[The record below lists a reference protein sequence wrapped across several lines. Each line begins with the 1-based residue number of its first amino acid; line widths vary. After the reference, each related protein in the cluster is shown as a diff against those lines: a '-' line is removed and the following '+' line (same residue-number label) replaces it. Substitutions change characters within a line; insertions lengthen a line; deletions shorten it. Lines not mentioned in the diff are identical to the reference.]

1 MARFVFLTWNGG
13 GNQPPATG
21 IAQELQKRG
30 HETVFVG
37 YAVQAPYF
45 AARGLPLVLSERL
58 QQAWD
63 QAPPGEPGAQLVD
76 RVLVCQAHLDEV
88 PEIFQRERADV
99 LVVDCMMFAA
109 ALACDLARIPTAI
122 LVHTAPGAL
131 LHPDRSLTPR
141 ALDPLNAV
149 RAAVGRP
156 RIDCLWDSWPE
167 MEVLCTTISALD
179 PLREQM
185 PPEFAYVGPIFETAA
200 SSDWRS
206 PWPSD
211 DERPLILVSF
221 STYPGSPPQAS
232 RIERTLRGL
241 AAMPCRVLVTSSL
254 TDVSEVEVPEN
265 AVIVQR
271 APHREILP
279 EAAAMVSHGGHGTI
293 TAALTHGVPI
303 VSLPNAR
310 IADQLP
316 LTRRVGQLGAGR
328 PLDGEL
334 ATAEEIGAAVADVL
348 ANPTYR
354 ASARELARLIAATTG
369 AVEAASRLERVAAE
383 RRR

>member
-13 GNQPPATG
+13 GNQSPAIG

-30 HETVFVG
+30 HKTVFAG
-37 YAVQAPYF
+37 YAAQEPYF

-88 PEIFQRERADV
+88 PAIFHRERADV

-122 LVHTAPGAL
+122 LVHSAPGAL

-141 ALDPLNAV
+141 ALEPLNAV
-149 RAAVGRP
+149 RAAAGRS
-156 RIDCLWDSWPE
+156 RIERLWDSWPE
-167 MEVLCTTISALD
+167 MEVICTTISALD

-185 PPEFAYVGPIFETAA
+185 PSEFAYVGPILETAA
-200 SSDWRS
+200 SSSWRS

-211 DERPLILVSF
+211 DERPLVLVSF

-232 RIERTLRGL
+232 RIERTLTGL
-241 AAMPCRVLVTSSL
+241 AAMACRVLVTSTL
-254 TDVSEVEVPEN
+254 TDVSEIEVPDN
-265 AVIVQR
+265 AVIVEH

-279 EAAAMVSHGGHGTI
+279 ETAAMVAHGGHGTI
-293 TAALTHGVPI
+293 TAALAHGVPL
-303 VSLPNAR
+303 VCLPNAR
-310 IADQLP
+310 IADQAP
-316 LTRRVGQLGAGR
+316 LGAQVERLGAGR
-328 PLDGEL
+328 ALDGEL
-334 ATAEEIGAAVADVL
+334 ATAGEIGAAVLDVL
-348 ANPTYR
+348 ANPMYR
-354 ASARELARLIAATTG
+354 VNARELAGMISTTSG
-369 AVEAASRLERVAAE
+369 AGAAASRLERVAALAG
-383 RRR
+383 